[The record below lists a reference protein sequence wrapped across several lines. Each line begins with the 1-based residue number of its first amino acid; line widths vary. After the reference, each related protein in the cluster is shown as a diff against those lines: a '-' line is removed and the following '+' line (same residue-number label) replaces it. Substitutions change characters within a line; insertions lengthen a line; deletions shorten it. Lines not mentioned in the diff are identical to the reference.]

1 MTFNQ
6 SFRAV
11 VFAAVVF
18 FSGSVFLSS
27 QSVHAADSATAV
39 ASGKYANKEKG
50 FSITFPKNWETKEG
64 IAGAVVASLSPRES
78 DSDNFRENVNIVIED
93 LPKDLTSE
101 EYYQAGI
108 VNLRK
113 VPDFKEDQK
122 GKITIDGKEAVWLIA
137 SHKSS
142 NVSAKMIQYYVVKGK
157 KAYVITGTALA
168 DSFGKYK
175 PQFDQIAQSFKSE

>member
-1 MTFNQ
+1 MMFNK
-6 SFRAV
+6 SFRKV
-11 VFAAVVF
+11 VFLAIVLL
-18 FSGSVFLSS
+18 SGSVFLS
-27 QSVHAADSATAV
+27 QSIYAGDSATAV
-39 ASGKYANKEKG
+39 ASGKYTNKEKG

-113 VPDFKEDQK
+113 VPEFKEEQK
-122 GKITIDGKEAVWLIA
+122 GKMTVDGKEAVWLIA

-157 KAYVITGTALA
+157 RAYVITGTALA
-168 DSFGKYK
+168 DTFAKYK
-175 PQFDQIAQSFKSE
+175 PQFDQIAQSFKTE

>member
-1 MTFNQ
+1 MTFNK
-6 SFRAV
+6 SFRMV

-18 FSGSVFLSS
+18 LTASIFLSS
-27 QSVHAADSATAV
+27 QSVHAGDAAPAV
-39 ASGKYANKEKG
+39 VSGKYVNKEKG

-113 VPDFKEDQK
+113 VPEFKEEQK
-122 GKITIDGKEAVWLIA
+122 GKMSIDGKEAVWLIA

-142 NVSAKMIQYYVVKGK
+142 NVSAKMIQYYVIKGK
-157 KAYVITGTALA
+157 RAYVITGTALA
-168 DSFGKYK
+168 DTFGKYK
-175 PQFDQIAQSFKSE
+175 PQFDQIAQSFKAE